1 MTDNIYSLDYDTKVK
16 LLEQTVA
23 EMVKMKEELANKSK
37 TYFQAKAE
45 YDIMNKQYDYLKELK
60 SGLQSAIKAEQALG

>member
-23 EMVKMKEELANKSK
+23 EMVNMKESLAEKSQ

-45 YDIMNKQYDYLKELK
+45 YDTLNKQYDYLKELK
-60 SGLQSAIKAEQALG
+60 SGLQSAIKAEQAY